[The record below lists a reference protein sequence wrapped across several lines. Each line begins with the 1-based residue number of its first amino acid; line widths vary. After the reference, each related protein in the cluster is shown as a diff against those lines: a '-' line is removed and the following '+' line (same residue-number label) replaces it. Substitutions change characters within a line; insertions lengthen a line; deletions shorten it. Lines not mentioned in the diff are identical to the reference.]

1 MQSFKDRVSNAVRT
15 WVAKRFLRTTA
26 EPPWRGSP
34 QRQQSALHIRFST
47 VCRADLSSN
56 QGNSLMAIIHQHHV
70 SLVHSASFATH
81 APVVAHWHPANPYAG
96 LSDAALVREFDKNF
110 DAFRPAG
117 SPHATLG
124 KIREVA
130 RRPLTGDAQQNKLT
144 MLAREVLKRD
154 QVMNQLDTVDV
165 AGRDGIIGRWNPKMA
180 AAKLSDVPPQCSAST
195 PEAWRPSPIIAASL
209 IVY

>member
-1 MQSFKDRVSNAVRT
+1 
-15 WVAKRFLRTTA
+15 
-26 EPPWRGSP
+26 
-34 QRQQSALHIRFST
+34 
-47 VCRADLSSN
+47 
-56 QGNSLMAIIHQHHV
+56 MAIIHQHHV

-96 LSDAALVREFDKNF
+96 RSDAALAQEFDKNF

-117 SPHATLG
+117 SPYATQG
-124 KIREVA
+124 EICQVA
-130 RRPLTGDAQQNKLT
+130 GRPLTGDSQQDNLT

-165 AGRDGIIGRWNPKMA
+165 AGRDGIIGRWNPDMA
-180 AAKLSDVPPQCSAST
+180 ANKLSASSPQCLAPT
-195 PEAWRPSPIIAASL
+195 PGSWFLKPAIAPSW